1 MAVAFLLGG
10 MLLLTALGLPLVF
23 SILGAS
29 LATILIFRPGL
40 PLEITSQFFVSGIE
54 HYPLLAL
61 AFFFL
66 VGELMNAGGITQR
79 IVDFANAMVGHIRG
93 GLAHVNIVSSM
104 LFAGISGS
112 AVADTAALGSVLIPS
127 MKRAGYSGAF
137 AAAVTQTSAVIGP
150 IIPPSIP
157 MIVFAVLSETSV
169 GKLFVAGIVPGV
181 LTGIALMVM
190 AYVISRRRGYP
201 REASA
206 SARRVLH
213 TGWRAMPALVAP
225 VIIVGGVLGGVF
237 TATEAGTVAAA
248 YCFLIGKFVLRE
260 LTWRMCWQALVKAAI
275 GTSTVLVILGSATI
289 FAWIV
294 ADLQVSRHMAEIM
307 FAISQEPWAF
317 LLMLNICLLIVGLFL
332 EPLPAMIIM
341 VPIFFPI
348 AAELG
353 IDPIHFGL
361 IVVVNLMIGLC
372 TPPVG
377 VLIYMSAALAE
388 TKPEHVI
395 RESLP
400 FIAVLVLVL
409 LLVTYVPALTL
420 ALANLAYPT

>member
-1 MAVAFLLGG
+1 MAETLLIVFVIFILLGTPIG
-10 MLLLTALGLPLVF
+10 IALGIGTLAAALVF
-23 SILGAS
+23 PVLNPIIIPTRFVGLLSDSFLILAAPLFILAGNVAARGGVARAIID
-29 LATILIFRPGL
+29 LAT
-40 PLEITSQFFVSGIE
+40 V
-54 HYPLLAL
+54 
-61 AFFFL
+61 L
-66 VGELMNAGGITQR
+66 VGR
-79 IVDFANAMVGHIRG
+79 FRG
-93 GLAHVNIVSSM
+93 GLAYVNILDSM
-104 LFAGISGS
+104 IFGGISGS

-348 AAELG
+348 AADLG

>member
-1 MAVAFLLGG
+1 
-10 MLLLTALGLPLVF
+10 
-23 SILGAS
+23 
-29 LATILIFRPGL
+29 
-40 PLEITSQFFVSGIE
+40 
-54 HYPLLAL
+54 
-61 AFFFL
+61 
-66 VGELMNAGGITQR
+66 
-79 IVDFANAMVGHIRG
+79 
-93 GLAHVNIVSSM
+93 
-104 LFAGISGS
+104 
-112 AVADTAALGSVLIPS
+112 
-127 MKRAGYSGAF
+127 
-137 AAAVTQTSAVIGP
+137 
-150 IIPPSIP
+150 

-169 GKLFVAGIVPGV
+169 GKLFVAGIVPGA
-181 LTGIALMVM
+181 LTGAALMVM
-190 AYVISRRRGYP
+190 AYIISRRRGYP

-206 SARRVLH
+206 SARRVLS
-213 TGWRAMPALVAP
+213 TGWRALPALVAP

-248 YCFLIGKFVLRE
+248 YCFLVGKFVLRE
-260 LTWRMCWQALVKAAI
+260 LTWHMCWRALVKAAI

-294 ADLQVSRHMAEIM
+294 ADLQVSRHMAELM
-307 FAISQEPWAF
+307 FAISREPWAF
-317 LLMLNICLLIVGLFL
+317 LLMLNICLLVVGLFL

-348 AAELG
+348 AADLG

-361 IVVVNLMIGLC
+361 IVVFNLMIGLC

-388 TKPEHVI
+388 TSPERVI

-400 FIAVLVLVL
+400 FIGMLMLVL

-420 ALANLAYPT
+420 TLANLAYPS